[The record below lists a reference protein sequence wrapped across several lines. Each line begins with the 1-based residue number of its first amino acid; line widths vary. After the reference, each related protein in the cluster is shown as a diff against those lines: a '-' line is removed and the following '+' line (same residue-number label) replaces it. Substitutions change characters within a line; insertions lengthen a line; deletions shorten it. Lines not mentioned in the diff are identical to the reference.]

1 MHYLQWPE
9 LYWELMLHLLQVT
22 QCKCWVLGAMSGC
35 GGGAAVTSGI
45 EQRLNVIVQPS
56 SLSDSDPPTVTSNL
70 PYMWA
75 EALVRYYLAC
85 LSAIL
90 KDGPGPL
97 ILRKQTH
104 IRIGSFNSRNQSV
117 ESDLNPHVVGRVT
130 EWKYLQRNTIP
141 VSICLRCIVSLP
153 GGQNIAK
160 EIQQM
165 CKRQIRTKNL
175 SKYISQ
181 DIA

>member
-1 MHYLQWPE
+1 
-9 LYWELMLHLLQVT
+9 
-22 QCKCWVLGAMSGC
+22 MSGC

-56 SLSDSDPPTVTSNL
+56 SLSDSDPPTATPNL
-70 PYMWA
+70 PYMGRSPCPVLPCKPLHHFEGWTWA
-75 EALVRYYLAC
+75 TYLA
-85 LSAIL
+85 
-90 KDGPGPL
+90 
-97 ILRKQTH
+97 QTDSYQNWIIQLH
-104 IRIGSFNSRNQSV
+104 KSICGVR
-117 ESDLNPHVVGRVT
+117 LNPHVVGRVT

-153 GGQNIAK
+153 GGQKIGK